1 MILNQNPILRRVS
14 KVAPMLSIIL
24 FIFQVISYTGLI
36 ATWIQSIILVW
47 TAPTE
52 GNWPMILVQILCIL
66 QYLDPIC
73 TTLLWTGSKIYNT
86 FLSEKIPS
94 RIYFFYFTL
103 HVINLCKKN
112 VTNLYIITGSSLKW
126 TKRRELFLLG
136 WVKRRNSDVWKHWTY
151 IQETPCQVCKILSKV
166 NTSSLPN
173 K

>member
-1 MILNQNPILRRVS
+1 MDGDSRSFFVSSNLFSPTGLTVDYQGECYPLDMKILTNWFVILNQNPILRRVS

-52 GNWPMILVQILCIL
+52 WNWPMILVQILCIL

-103 HVINLCKKN
+103 HVINLCQKM
-112 VTNLYIITGSSLKW
+112 
-126 TKRRELFLLG
+126 
-136 WVKRRNSDVWKHWTY
+136 
-151 IQETPCQVCKILSKV
+151 
-166 NTSSLPN
+166 
-173 K
+173 